1 MKDRNLEGKERRYGL
16 LSGRGA
22 GYERMCC
29 RLSKAW
35 NNRSRCCLEWRRKTP
50 SSAFEKEQDIA
61 KQGKYWEDGHDGHER
76 MRAAD
81 NWGNI

>member
-29 RLSKAW
+29 RLST
-35 NNRSRCCLEWRRKTP
+35 RCYQEWRRKTP

-61 KQGKYWEDGHDGHER
+61 KQGKYWEDGYDGHDGHDGHER
-76 MRAAD
+76 MRV
-81 NWGNI
+81 